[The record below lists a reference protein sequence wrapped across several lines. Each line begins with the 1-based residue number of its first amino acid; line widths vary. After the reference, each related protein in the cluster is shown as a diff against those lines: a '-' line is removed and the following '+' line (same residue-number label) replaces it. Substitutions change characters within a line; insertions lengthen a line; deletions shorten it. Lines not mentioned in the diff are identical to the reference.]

1 MPATEW
7 STAEAT
13 TGGAGL
19 PLKVKVD
26 GETGGA
32 WLLYNDGTYGPAFA
46 WMPGSEGVLN
56 FMVTMGAAE
65 RNTILACAL
74 AFVIG
79 VLSVGTPEP
88 EPAPAPVVTI
98 TERSVRQLARA
109 LERARTDDEAPAALI
124 DQAEDVL
131 GEVTTGSVT
140 VTPTPTPTT
149 TRAPEPWPSTTST
162 TTTPPATTTVPV
174 DDAPLEWPDKTV
186 PPASAVPPAYT
197 ETIP

>member
-1 MPATEW
+1 MPVEW
-7 STAEAT
+7 VAA
-13 TGGAGL
+13 L
-19 PLKVKVD
+19 R
-26 GETGGA
+26 
-32 WLLYNDGTYGPAFA
+32 
-46 WMPGSEGVLN
+46 
-56 FMVTMGAAE
+56 AE

-162 TTTPPATTTVPV
+162 TTTPPTTTTVPE
-174 DDAPLEWPDKTV
+174 APLEWPDEEL
-186 PPASAVPPAYT
+186 PAATSTVPPAYT

>member
-1 MPATEW
+1 MPVEW
-7 STAEAT
+7 VAA
-13 TGGAGL
+13 L
-19 PLKVKVD
+19 R
-26 GETGGA
+26 
-32 WLLYNDGTYGPAFA
+32 
-46 WMPGSEGVLN
+46 
-56 FMVTMGAAE
+56 AE

-162 TTTPPATTTVPV
+162 TTTPPTTTTVPV
-174 DDAPLEWPDKTV
+174 DDAPLEWPDKTD
-186 PPASAVPPAYT
+186 PPTSTIPPTYT